1 MRDRKGQGIIIEVLA
16 FAMSMMLAVIVFYV
30 MISTGGITEQ
40 TASESIKYELGELKK
55 RSAVSITMNDHIWRI
70 DSVDKGKYADWP
82 AYKVLSHYLSTPGD
96 EMHIYDED
104 IDMDEAEEDLKN
116 YIEHKMDKYW
126 QEGPNDIDYHFK
138 AIRDEASDRP
148 RNITVSTYDD
158 EGPSGSGGR
167 ISYPLSLTGG
177 RQAEIALW
185 TDNTENIQT
194 VGGADG
200 S

>member
-40 TASESIKYELGELKK
+40 SAEESITYELGELKK

-82 AYKVLSHYLSTPGD
+82 AYKVFSHYLSTPGD
-96 EMHIYDED
+96 KMHIYDNE
-104 IDMDEAEEDLKN
+104 IDMDEVQEDLIN
-116 YIEHKMDKYW
+116 YIRHKMDKYW
-126 QEGPNDIDYHFK
+126 QDGPNDIDYRFI
-138 AIRDEASDRP
+138 AINEEASERP
-148 RNITVSTYDD
+148 RNITVSTYKPG
-158 EGPSGSGGR
+158 EGGR

-177 RQAEIALW
+177 REAEVALW
-185 TDNTENIQT
+185 TRNTENIQT
-194 VGGADG
+194 VSGADG